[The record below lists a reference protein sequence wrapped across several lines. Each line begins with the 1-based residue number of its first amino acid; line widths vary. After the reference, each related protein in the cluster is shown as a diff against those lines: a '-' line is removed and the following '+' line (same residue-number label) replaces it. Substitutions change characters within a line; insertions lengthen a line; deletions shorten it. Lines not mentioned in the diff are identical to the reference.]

1 MKRIYLLGDV
11 DTVSALRLAGVDG
24 VVSDTDSVDR
34 DLQELLER
42 GDGAVIVVTRDLA
55 EKIPETIVD
64 VNLNS
69 PESVIIEIPCIDDT
83 RGFGRS
89 IIDYITEALG
99 IAV

>member
-24 VVSDTDSVDR
+24 VVSDTDSVAMNLR
-34 DLQELLER
+34 EILER
-42 GDGAVIVVTRDLA
+42 GDGAIIVVTRDLA

-69 PESVIIEIPCIDDT
+69 PDSVIIEIPCIDDK